1 MYKWIPDGDA
11 NFYRIVDGGGRW
23 IAVVQL
29 NGELT
34 NTQQESM
41 MQKMIDA
48 LNASREN

>member
-1 MYKWIPDGDA
+1 MYQWVPDGDA
-11 NFYRIVDGGGRW
+11 NFYRIVDSRRW

>member
-1 MYKWIPDGDA
+1 MYQWIADGDA
-11 NFYRIVDGGGRW
+11 NFFRIVDEGRW
-23 IAVVQL
+23 IAVVRL

-41 MQKMIDA
+41 MQKMTDA